1 MLVVSLNKD
10 KDGKDQAG
18 SHLKAQLLFHSMT
31 GTVRMGRHA
40 TQMSVMK
47 TC

>member
-1 MLVVSLNKD
+1 MLVVSLKKD

-18 SHLKAQLLFHSMT
+18 SHLKDQLLFHSMT
-31 GTVRMGRHA
+31 GMVHMGRHA
-40 TQMSVMK
+40 IQMSVTK

>member
-1 MLVVSLNKD
+1 MLVAFLKKD
-10 KDGKDQAG
+10 KDGKDQVG

-31 GTVRMGRHA
+31 GMVHMGHHA
-40 TQMSVMK
+40 IRMSVTK

>member
-1 MLVVSLNKD
+1 MLVVCLKKD

-18 SHLKAQLLFHSMT
+18 SHLKAQLPCHSMT
-31 GTVRMGRHA
+31 GMVRMGRHVIQ
-40 TQMSVMK
+40 TSVTK